1 MIAVK
6 LQRRFSSMQSKTSAD
21 TLLKL
26 KKNINISK
34 CMVYIIFLVVLSLF
48 AIFIGGSFFSL
59 NNILNII
66 RQTAVVS
73 MIAVTMTFVIAI
85 GEIDLSVGST
95 IGLSGLMAALVLQ
108 STDNI
113 PLAIL
118 AALAVGLVVG
128 LINGL
133 LIVALNLPSFLV
145 TLGMQ
150 MVLVGTSMW
159 ITNTTAIPIGNTTF
173 TFIFGGGSVGKLPL
187 LLPWVLITGA
197 VGYIVLNRTPYGKK
211 VLAVGGNATSARY
224 SGINVKKI
232 VVYVFVYSSLM
243 AALGGMLYAGR
254 MSSGRYTFG
263 DGLELDAIASV
274 ILGGTSM
281 AGGNGSIVGAIIGSL
296 LIGTINNGLMFFG
309 LSTAQQTV
317 AKGAIII
324 LSVALSALVSLRDNN
339 NK

>member
-108 STDNI
+108 STNNI

-173 TFIFGGGSVGKLPL
+173 TFIFGGGSIGKLPL
-187 LLPWVLITGA
+187 LLLWVLITGA

>member
-1 MIAVK
+1 
-6 LQRRFSSMQSKTSAD
+6 MQSKTSAD

-173 TFIFGGGSVGKLPL
+173 TFTFGGGSIGKLPL
-187 LLPWVLITGA
+187 LLLWVLITGA

-324 LSVALSALVSLRDNN
+324 LSVTLSALVSLRDNN

>member
-1 MIAVK
+1 
-6 LQRRFSSMQSKTSAD
+6 MQSKTSAD

-173 TFIFGGGSVGKLPL
+173 TFIFGGGSIGKLPL
-187 LLPWVLITGA
+187 LLLWVLIAGA

>member
-1 MIAVK
+1 
-6 LQRRFSSMQSKTSAD
+6 MQSKTSAD

-133 LIVALNLPSFLV
+133 LIVALNLPGFLV

-173 TFIFGGGSVGKLPL
+173 TFIFGGGSIGKLPL
-187 LLPWVLITGA
+187 LLLWVLITGA

>member
-1 MIAVK
+1 
-6 LQRRFSSMQSKTSAD
+6 MQSKTSAD

-95 IGLSGLMAALVLQ
+95 NGLSGLMAALVLQ

-173 TFIFGGGSVGKLPL
+173 TFTFGGGSIGKLPL
-187 LLPWVLITGA
+187 LLLWVLITGA

>member
-1 MIAVK
+1 
-6 LQRRFSSMQSKTSAD
+6 MQSKTSAD

-85 GEIDLSVGST
+85 GEIDLSAGST

-173 TFIFGGGSVGKLPL
+173 TFIFGGGSIGKLPL
-187 LLPWVLITGA
+187 LLLWVLITGA

-324 LSVALSALVSLRDNN
+324 LSVALSALVSLHDNN

>member
-1 MIAVK
+1 
-6 LQRRFSSMQSKTSAD
+6 MQSKTSAD

-173 TFIFGGGSVGKLPL
+173 TFIFGGGSIGKLPL
-187 LLPWVLITGA
+187 LLLWVLITGA

-232 VVYVFVYSSLM
+232 VVYVFVYSSLI

-281 AGGNGSIVGAIIGSL
+281 AGGNGSIVGAVIGSL

>member
-173 TFIFGGGSVGKLPL
+173 TFIFGGGSIGKLPL
-187 LLPWVLITGA
+187 LLLWVLITGA

-281 AGGNGSIVGAIIGSL
+281 AGGNGSIVGAI
-296 LIGTINNGLMFFG
+296 
-309 LSTAQQTV
+309 
-317 AKGAIII
+317 
-324 LSVALSALVSLRDNN
+324 R
-339 NK
+339 

>member
-173 TFIFGGGSVGKLPL
+173 TFIFGGGSIGKLPL
-187 LLPWVLITGA
+187 LLLWVLITGA

-243 AALGGMLYAGR
+243 AAPGGMLYAGR

>member
-1 MIAVK
+1 
-6 LQRRFSSMQSKTSAD
+6 MQSKTSAD

-108 STDNI
+108 STGNI

-173 TFIFGGGSVGKLPL
+173 TFIFGGGSIGKLPL
-187 LLPWVLITGA
+187 LLLWVLITGA

>member
-1 MIAVK
+1 
-6 LQRRFSSMQSKTSAD
+6 MQSKTSAD

-133 LIVALNLPSFLV
+133 LIVALNQPSWRG
-145 TLGMQ
+145 TLAMQ
-150 MVLVGTSMW
+150 RDLVGTSMW

-173 TFIFGGGSVGKLPL
+173 TFIFGGGSIGKLPL
-187 LLPWVLITGA
+187 LLLWVLITGA

-324 LSVALSALVSLRDNN
+324 LSVALSALVSLHDNN

>member
-1 MIAVK
+1 
-6 LQRRFSSMQSKTSAD
+6 MQSKTSAD

-108 STDNI
+108 STGNI

-173 TFIFGGGSVGKLPL
+173 TFIFGGGSIGKLPL
-187 LLPWVLITGA
+187 LLLWVLITGA

-281 AGGNGSIVGAIIGSL
+281 AGGNGSIVGAVIGSL

>member
-1 MIAVK
+1 
-6 LQRRFSSMQSKTSAD
+6 MQSKTSAD

-159 ITNTTAIPIGNTTF
+159 TTNTTAIPIGNTTF
-173 TFIFGGGSVGKLPL
+173 TFIFGGGSIGKLPL
-187 LLPWVLITGA
+187 LLLWVLITGA

>member
-1 MIAVK
+1 
-6 LQRRFSSMQSKTSAD
+6 MQSKTSAD

-173 TFIFGGGSVGKLPL
+173 TFTFGGGSIGKLPL
-187 LLPWVLITGA
+187 LLLWVLITGA

-281 AGGNGSIVGAIIGSL
+281 AGGNGSILGAIIGSL

>member
-128 LINGL
+128 LLNGL

-173 TFIFGGGSVGKLPL
+173 TFIFGGGSIGKLPL
-187 LLPWVLITGA
+187 LLLWVLITGA

>member
-173 TFIFGGGSVGKLPL
+173 TFIFGGGSIGKLPL
-187 LLPWVLITGA
+187 LLLWVLITGA

-224 SGINVKKI
+224 SGINVKKV

>member
-1 MIAVK
+1 
-6 LQRRFSSMQSKTSAD
+6 MQFKTSAD

-128 LINGL
+128 LVNGL

-173 TFIFGGGSVGKLPL
+173 TFIFGGGSIGKLPL
-187 LLPWVLITGA
+187 LLLWVLITGA

>member
-173 TFIFGGGSVGKLPL
+173 TFIFGGGSIGKLPL
-187 LLPWVLITGA
+187 LLLWVLITGA

-281 AGGNGSIVGAIIGSL
+281 AGGNGSIVGGIIGSL

>member
-6 LQRRFSSMQSKTSAD
+6 LQRRFSSMQSKTSAE

-66 RQTAVVS
+66 RQTAVAS

-173 TFIFGGGSVGKLPL
+173 TFIFGGGSIGKLPL
-187 LLPWVLITGA
+187 LLLWVLITGA

-317 AKGAIII
+317 AKGTIII

>member
-1 MIAVK
+1 
-6 LQRRFSSMQSKTSAD
+6 MQSKTSAD

-173 TFIFGGGSVGKLPL
+173 TFIFGGGSIGKLPL
-187 LLPWVLITGA
+187 LLLWVLITGA

-211 VLAVGGNATSARY
+211 VLAVGGHATSARY

>member
-1 MIAVK
+1 
-6 LQRRFSSMQSKTSAD
+6 MQSKTSAD

-133 LIVALNLPSFLV
+133 LIVALNLPNFLV

-173 TFIFGGGSVGKLPL
+173 TFIFGGGSIGKLPL
-187 LLPWVLITGA
+187 LLLWVLITGA

>member
-1 MIAVK
+1 
-6 LQRRFSSMQSKTSAD
+6 
-21 TLLKL
+21 
-26 KKNINISK
+26 
-34 CMVYIIFLVVLSLF
+34 
-48 AIFIGGSFFSL
+48 
-59 NNILNII
+59 
-66 RQTAVVS
+66 

-159 ITNTTAIPIGNTTF
+159 ITNTTAIPIGNATF
-173 TFIFGGGSVGKLPL
+173 TFIFGGGSIGKLPL
-187 LLPWVLITGA
+187 LLLWVLITGA

-232 VVYVFVYSSLM
+232 VVYVFVYSSLI

>member
-1 MIAVK
+1 M
-6 LQRRFSSMQSKTSAD
+6 
-21 TLLKL
+21 
-26 KKNINISK
+26 
-34 CMVYIIFLVVLSLF
+34 
-48 AIFIGGSFFSL
+48 
-59 NNILNII
+59 
-66 RQTAVVS
+66 
-73 MIAVTMTFVIAI
+73 
-85 GEIDLSVGST
+85 
-95 IGLSGLMAALVLQ
+95 SGLKR
-108 STDNI
+108 SD
-113 PLAIL
+113 
-118 AALAVGLVVG
+118 
-128 LINGL
+128 
-133 LIVALNLPSFLV
+133 
-145 TLGMQ
+145 
-150 MVLVGTSMW
+150 
-159 ITNTTAIPIGNTTF
+159 
-173 TFIFGGGSVGKLPL
+173 
-187 LLPWVLITGA
+187 
-197 VGYIVLNRTPYGKK
+197 
-211 VLAVGGNATSARY
+211 TSARY

>member
-1 MIAVK
+1 
-6 LQRRFSSMQSKTSAD
+6 MQSKTSAD

-173 TFIFGGGSVGKLPL
+173 TFIFGGGSIGKLPL
-187 LLPWVLITGA
+187 LLLWVLITGA

-232 VVYVFVYSSLM
+232 VVYVFVYSSLI

-324 LSVALSALVSLRDNN
+324 LSVALSALVSLRGNN

>member
-1 MIAVK
+1 
-6 LQRRFSSMQSKTSAD
+6 MQSKTSAD

-173 TFIFGGGSVGKLPL
+173 TFIFGGGSIGKLPL
-187 LLPWVLITGA
+187 LLLWVLITGA

-232 VVYVFVYSSLM
+232 VVYVFVYSSLI

-281 AGGNGSIVGAIIGSL
+281 AGGNGSIVGAVIGSL

-317 AKGAIII
+317 DKGAIII

>member
-95 IGLSGLMAALVLQ
+95 IGLSGLMAALILQ

-173 TFIFGGGSVGKLPL
+173 TFIFGGGSIGKLPL
-187 LLPWVLITGA
+187 LLLWVLITGA

-232 VVYVFVYSSLM
+232 VVYVFVYSSLI

-281 AGGNGSIVGAIIGSL
+281 AGGNGSIVGAVIGSL

>member
-73 MIAVTMTFVIAI
+73 MIAVIMTFVIAI

-173 TFIFGGGSVGKLPL
+173 TFIFGGGSIGKLPL
-187 LLPWVLITGA
+187 LLLWVLITGA

>member
-1 MIAVK
+1 
-6 LQRRFSSMQSKTSAD
+6 MQSKTSAD

-173 TFIFGGGSVGKLPL
+173 TFIFGGGSIGKLPL
-187 LLPWVLITGA
+187 LLLWVLITGA
-197 VGYIVLNRTPYGKK
+197 LGYIVLNRTPYGKK

>member
-1 MIAVK
+1 
-6 LQRRFSSMQSKTSAD
+6 MQSKTSAD

-66 RQTAVVS
+66 RQTAVAS

-173 TFIFGGGSVGKLPL
+173 TFIFGGGSIGKLPL
-187 LLPWVLITGA
+187 LLLWVLITGA

>member
-173 TFIFGGGSVGKLPL
+173 TFIFGGGSIGKLPL
-187 LLPWVLITGA
+187 LLLWVLITGA
-197 VGYIVLNRTPYGKK
+197 AGYIVLNRTPYGKK

>member
-118 AALAVGLVVG
+118 AALVVGLVVG

-173 TFIFGGGSVGKLPL
+173 TFIFGGGSIGKLPL
-187 LLPWVLITGA
+187 LLLWVLITGA

>member
-173 TFIFGGGSVGKLPL
+173 TFIFGGGSIGKLPL
-187 LLPWVLITGA
+187 LLLWVLITGA
-197 VGYIVLNRTPYGKK
+197 VGSIVLNRTPYGKK

-232 VVYVFVYSSLM
+232 VVYVFVYSSLI

>member
-1 MIAVK
+1 
-6 LQRRFSSMQSKTSAD
+6 MQSKTSAD

-173 TFIFGGGSVGKLPL
+173 TFTFGGGSIGKLPL
-187 LLPWVLITGA
+187 LLLWVLITGA

>member
-95 IGLSGLMAALVLQ
+95 IGLMAALVLQ

-173 TFIFGGGSVGKLPL
+173 TFIFGGGSIGKLPL
-187 LLPWVLITGA
+187 LLLWVLITGA

>member
-48 AIFIGGSFFSL
+48 AIFIGESFFSL

-173 TFIFGGGSVGKLPL
+173 TFIFGGGSIGKLPL
-187 LLPWVLITGA
+187 LLLWVLITGA

-232 VVYVFVYSSLM
+232 VVYVFVYSSLI

>member
-1 MIAVK
+1 
-6 LQRRFSSMQSKTSAD
+6 MQSKTSAD

-173 TFIFGGGSVGKLPL
+173 TFIFGGGRIGKLPL
-187 LLPWVLITGA
+187 LLLWVLITGA

-296 LIGTINNGLMFFG
+296 LIGTINNGLMLFG

>member
-1 MIAVK
+1 
-6 LQRRFSSMQSKTSAD
+6 MQSKTSAD

-173 TFIFGGGSVGKLPL
+173 TFIFGGGSIGKLPL
-187 LLPWVLITGA
+187 LLLWVLITGA

-317 AKGAIII
+317 AKRAPSSSSP
-324 LSVALSALVSLRDNN
+324 LPSAPW
-339 NK
+339 

>member
-21 TLLKL
+21 TLPKL

-118 AALAVGLVVG
+118 AALAAGLVVG

-173 TFIFGGGSVGKLPL
+173 TFIFGGGSIGKLPL
-187 LLPWVLITGA
+187 LLLWVLITGA

>member
-173 TFIFGGGSVGKLPL
+173 TFIFGGGSIGKLPL
-187 LLPWVLITGA
+187 LLLWVLITGA

-232 VVYVFVYSSLM
+232 VVYVFVYSSLI

-281 AGGNGSIVGAIIGSL
+281 AGGNGSIVGAVIGSL